1 MLTALLE
8 LTRNWPHPLAA
19 LWLDAVDPDQST
31 VPAFGPEIRSPRG
44 PQALAL
50 APQIDDLFPQPG
62 GREAQLARVAVRA
75 GLLLWNDQFVAAHEA
90 AQSIEGEGVERLG
103 DYWHAILHRR
113 EPDYGNARYWLRRVG
128 PHPVHAALDQWLA
141 PRLDLLVPQ
150 PSDAGKPA
158 VTGGLSEE
166 AAWLHRVVSP
176 RWNADALV
184 GLCETCAQRPA
195 SSSLVRL
202 VELLQAAEMTLLMD
216 HSLQAAQ
223 SD

>member
-8 LTRNWPHPLAA
+8 LTRNWPRPLSD

-31 VPAFGPEIRSPRG
+31 VPALGPEIRSPRG
-44 PQALAL
+44 GQALAL
-50 APQIDDLFPQPG
+50 APQIDDLFPQPA
-62 GREAQLARVAVRA
+62 GREARLARVAVRA
-75 GLLLWNDQFVAAHEA
+75 GLLLWNDQFDAAHEA

-128 PHPVHAALDQWLA
+128 PHPVHTALDQWLA
-141 PRLDLLVPQ
+141 PRLDLLLPQ
-150 PSDAGKPA
+150 PSDAGTPA
-158 VTGGLSEE
+158 VARAFAEE
-166 AAWLHRVVSP
+166 TAWLHRVVSP

-184 GLCETCAQRPA
+184 SLCETCARSPDG
-195 SSSLVRL
+195 SSLIRL
-202 VELLQAAEMTLLMD
+202 AELLQATEMTLLMD